1 MKLRC
6 LFLALLATL
15 ATSTTFAQGDQAT
28 LARILDE
35 GKNHNRVMNHLTYLT
50 QRIGPRL
57 TGSPQLQRAG
67 EWTAAKFREFGL
79 QNVHLE
85 QWGEVPVGFER
96 GPRQHARMVEPFDV
110 PIQFTTNAW
119 TPGTKGL
126 VRAQA
131 VMEPLSIAEFDKDPG
146 KYKGSWIVMGAP
158 VSMRGPMAVNTD
170 EWRAVQAKLD
180 AIGIAGRIY
189 GSADERVHTHGTFK
203 DLDRKNLPKEL
214 RITVRKSD
222 WDRMVR
228 NIEFER
234 KTVLEFDIE
243 NRFLDPQPV
252 YNVVADIPGTEKPD
266 EFVIFSGHLD
276 SWNGP
281 GSQGAVDNGTGT
293 MVMLE
298 AARILMKSGA
308 KPKRT
313 IRFVLWG
320 GEEQGLLGSA
330 GYVEKHASE
339 MGKISAVFVDDGG
352 TNYQGG
358 VSCLESQASMIRAAM
373 APMAGA
379 FPDLPQTVNVVPELR
394 GGGSDHASFIAK
406 GVPGFFFM
414 ETGRADYGL
423 SWHTQNDRLEY
434 AIPEYLV
441 QSSTN
446 TAVMAF
452 NLACAPTLL
461 PRQK

>member
-1 MKLRC
+1 MKLRG
-6 LFLALLATL
+6 LSVALLA
-15 ATSTTFAQGDQAT
+15 AWVAPFALGQGDAAT
-28 LARILDE
+28 IARILDE
-35 GKNHNRVMNHLTYLT
+35 GKQHNQVMRHLTYLT

-57 TGSPQLQRAG
+57 TGSPQLQRAC
-67 EWTAAKFREFGL
+67 EWTAGKFREFGL

-85 QWGEVPVGFER
+85 EWGVVPVGFER
-96 GPRQHARMVEPFDV
+96 GPRQFARMVKPFDV
-110 PIQFTTNAW
+110 PIEFTTNAW
-119 TPGTKGL
+119 TAGTKGL
-126 VRAQA
+126 VRAPA
-131 VMEPLSIAEFDKDPG
+131 AMEPATLAEFEKNPALYQG
-146 KYKGSWIVMGAP
+146 AWIVMRAP
-158 VSMRGPMAVNTD
+158 VTMRGPQAVDSD

-180 AIGIAGRIY
+180 AAGIAGRIY
-189 GSADERVHTHGTFK
+189 GSADERVHTHGRFQ
-203 DLDRKNLPKEL
+203 DVSRDHLPKDVRL
-214 RITVRKSD
+214 TVRRSD

-228 NIEFER
+228 NLEFGRE
-234 KTVLEFDIE
+234 TVLEFDVE
-243 NRFLDPQPV
+243 NRFLRPQPV
-252 YNVVADIPGTEKPD
+252 YNVVADIPGTEKPN
-266 EFVIFSGHLD
+266 EFVIFSAHLD

-298 AARILMKSGA
+298 AARILVASGA

-313 IRFVLWG
+313 IRFVLWS

-339 MGKISAVFVDDGG
+339 LDGISAVFVDDGG

-358 VSCLESQASMIRAAM
+358 VSCLESQVAMIKEAL
-373 APMAGA
+373 APMAAA
-379 FPDLPQTVNVVPELR
+379 FPDLPQTVNAVPELR
-394 GGGSDHASFIAK
+394 GGGSDHASFLAK

-414 ETGRADYGL
+414 ETGRADYGF

-446 TAVMAF
+446 SAVMAY
-452 NLACAPTLL
+452 NLACAPSLL
-461 PRQK
+461 PRK